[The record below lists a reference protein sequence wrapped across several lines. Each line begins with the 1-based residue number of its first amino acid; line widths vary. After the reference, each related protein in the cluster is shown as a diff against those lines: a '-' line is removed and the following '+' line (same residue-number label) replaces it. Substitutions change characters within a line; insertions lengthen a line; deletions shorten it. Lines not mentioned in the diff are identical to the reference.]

1 MKRNVI
7 NTVLLTVCLFG
18 MACLFSS
25 CEVEEQ
31 SGKMLYW
38 VNCFDQGIYVGAADG
53 SYKERIGSGNW
64 PDGVTVD
71 KVGRKIYYTNMIYL
85 RPNEGS
91 VQRCNLDGSG
101 VEDVVP
107 RGWGLKT
114 PKQLQIDPLHLKV
127 YFCDREGQRV
137 YRAPMNGV
145 KNPDD
150 LEVLVDFSTLSVDEY
165 QCVGIALDIPNG
177 EFYWTDR
184 YAKTIRRA
192 SMNAGCV
199 ITPENADTLT
209 TLMVENALA
218 PIDLYLDQDDRIL
231 YFTDRGED
239 TPRST
244 YPAGYVAKVNVDHP
258 EDGVTTLVENLTK
271 DPIGLSVDEE
281 TGDLFFTT
289 FDDGKV
295 WKTTVDGG
303 PVQELYRTIRMACGM
318 EFVDWDNTTGYSPID
333 PVAWDV
339 PDAPPLEGVYAPN
352 DALLDA
358 TLIEDETLLDGPED
372 TAMDNQGRVYF
383 GNANGTI
390 QRLLPDGTIETFVYV
405 GGHPLGMEFDA
416 SGNLIVCEPTRG
428 LLKITPDKQITLLT
442 NQAGGRLFRF
452 VDDVDIASDGMIY
465 FSDASDKFTMYE
477 DHLDMLEARPHGR
490 LLRYN
495 PQTGI
500 TETLL
505 DGLYF
510 ANGVALSRNE
520 DFVIVN
526 ETYRYRITRY
536 WLTGPKAGASD
547 LFADNLP
554 GIPDGVSSNR
564 NGTFWLAFFSIR
576 DNLLD
581 TIHSYPTI
589 KKIMANTMSR
599 ERLYGMAAPYG
610 FVVGMDEQGDVT
622 VTYQDTGG
630 EHLGPITSATQYGD
644 TLYLG
649 TLIGHKIGLFTL
661 P

>member
-1 MKRNVI
+1 MRNFL
-7 NTVLLTVCLFG
+7 TTVCLAIFLFG
-18 MACLFSS
+18 LPLLFLS
-25 CEVEEQ
+25 CEMQEQ
-31 SGKMLYW
+31 SGKMVYW
-38 VNCFDQGIYVGAADG
+38 VNCLDQGIYAGAADG
-53 SYKERIGSGNW
+53 SYKERIASGNW

-71 KVGRKIYYTNMIYL
+71 KVGRKIYFTNMIYL
-85 RPNEGS
+85 NPNEGS
-91 VQRCNLDGSG
+91 IQRCNLDGSN

-114 PKQLQIDPLHLKV
+114 PKQLQIDPLHLNV

-145 KNPDD
+145 KTSED
-150 LEVLVDFSTLSVDEY
+150 LEVLVDFTSLSVDEY
-165 QCVGIALDIPNG
+165 QCVGIALDIPRG

-184 YAKTIRRA
+184 LDKTIRRA
-192 SMNAGCV
+192 SMDAGSV
-199 ITPENADTLT
+199 ITPDNVDTLT
-209 TLMVENALA
+209 TLIVENALA

-239 TPRST
+239 NPRST

-258 EDGVTTLVENLTK
+258 ENGVIHIVENLTE
-271 DPIGLSVDEE
+271 DPIGIAVDES
-281 TGDLFFTT
+281 TGDLYFTT

-295 WKTTVDGG
+295 WKTTINGG
-303 PVQELYRTIRMACGM
+303 TVTALYRNIRMACGM

-339 PDAPPLEGVYAPN
+339 PEAPPLDGAYTAN
-352 DALLDA
+352 DALLAA
-358 TLIEDETLLDGPED
+358 TVIDDETVLDGPED
-372 TAMDNQGRVYF
+372 TAMDDQGRVYF
-383 GNANGTI
+383 GNADGTI
-390 QRLLPDGTIETFVYV
+390 QRLLTDGAIETFVYV

-416 SGNLIVCEPTRG
+416 SGNLIVCEPTQG
-428 LLKITPDKQITLLT
+428 LLKVTPDRQVSLLT
-442 NQAGGRLFRF
+442 NQSGGRLFRF
-452 VDDVDIASDGMIY
+452 ADDVDIASDGMIY

-495 PQTGI
+495 PQTGT
-500 TETLL
+500 TETLV

-510 ANGVALSRNE
+510 ANGVALSQNE

-536 WLTGPKAGASD
+536 WLKGPKAGTSE

-564 NGTFWLAFFSIR
+564 QGMFWVAFFSVR
-576 DNLLD
+576 NSLMD
-581 TIHSYPTI
+581 TIHSYPAI
-589 KKIMANTMSR
+589 KKMMANTMSR
-599 ERLYGMAAPYG
+599 EMIYSLADPYG
-610 FVVGMDEQGDVT
+610 FVVGMDENGNAV
-622 VTYQDTGG
+622 VSYQDPTG
-630 EHLGPITSATQYGD
+630 EHLGPITSATQYGND
-644 TLYLG
+644 LYLG
-649 TLIGHKIGLFTL
+649 TVTGHKVGIFEL